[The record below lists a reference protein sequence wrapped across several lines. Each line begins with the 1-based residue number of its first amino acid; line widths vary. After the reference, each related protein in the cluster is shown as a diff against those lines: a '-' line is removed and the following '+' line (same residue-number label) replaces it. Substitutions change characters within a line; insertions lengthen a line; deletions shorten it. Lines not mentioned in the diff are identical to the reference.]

1 MSTIT
6 SARRCDTENNS
17 NDCLSSTVVSH
28 SPRSRSFIGDQNAQ
42 GKKGA
47 GVKVDRDTP
56 MRYLRETKDALD
68 EIIAFKP

>member
-1 MSTIT
+1 M
-6 SARRCDTENNS
+6 
-17 NDCLSSTVVSH
+17 SH